1 MKLPPGATGF
11 GPPPGDPVDLKA
23 FTGICHYAA
32 RTLGATVTGVTPA
45 GVTPDFHTVAVI
57 ADRRELE
64 VLRHTV
70 VPFVAFARPRP
81 DGDLAIPFIDHP
93 ALAAAITGLTDV
105 HVCTAAELDISLS
118 RADLSALRPVE
129 HDQIRYWQPATVGE
143 VLFNFWD

>member
-1 MKLPPGATGF
+1 MRLPPGATGS
-11 GPPPGDPVDLKA
+11 GPPPGAPVDLKA

-32 RTLGATVTGVTPA
+32 RTIGATVTGVTA
-45 GVTPDFHTVAVI
+45 GGVTPTFHTIALT
-57 ADRRELE
+57 ADRQDIE

-70 VPFVAFARPRP
+70 VPFIAFARPRP
-81 DGDLAIPFIDHP
+81 DEDLAITFVDHP
-93 ALAAAITGLTDV
+93 ALGAAITGLTDV
-105 HVCTAAELDISLS
+105 HVCTVAELDTSLS